1 MFGLDDLSVGLEGA
15 VTSTSGNLPRNIY
28 SSLVMW
34 FQSHGYSILMGAAVF
49 TTILFVFYGAFLY
62 FTAYGD
68 ENRATQAK
76 KTLSYAFVG
85 LLIVLLAFTIASFV
99 QRLLLGGTQSQLQV
113 PSTSNQNVDP
123 RTLNLDNISK

>member
-1 MFGLDDLSVGLEGA
+1 
-15 VTSTSGNLPRNIY
+15 
-28 SSLVMW
+28 
-34 FQSHGYSILMGAAVF
+34 MGAAVF